1 MKQIKRMNNL
11 LFVVLLVFAST
22 NVFSQTP
29 PNETTL
35 FAQCMIDI
43 DNESE
48 IKALEIEIKK
58 NPYVQI
64 VRVDFYSKR
73 VFLLTKGIE
82 QLTEQNLISWF
93 SQYSDKVR
101 CVQIGVHGGD
111 IVKPFPFEGCEN

>member
-1 MKQIKRMNNL
+1 MNNL

-22 NVFSQTP
+22 NGFSQTA

-101 CVQIGVHGGD
+101 CVQIGVHGVD